1 MAMPRNVG
9 KPAPPRSVATI
20 CHSATAGRS
29 DYDWEVA
36 APWNRMLDNDT
47 LTHLYLRH
55 IAALHGFLATRIGC
69 RETTG

>member
-1 MAMPRNVG
+1 
-9 KPAPPRSVATI
+9 
-20 CHSATAGRS
+20 
-29 DYDWEVA
+29 
-36 APWNRMLDNDT
+36 MLDNDT